1 MVSSAGVAA
10 LALIGLS
17 SVALAGL
24 PMSPVNDRP
33 NPYQTGDNFLKMPA
47 GRTWGGTAGID
58 IAPDGKSVW
67 ALDRC
72 GGNGSFLIQIRL
84 GSAALPQQEAVRRIR
99 TVSSMVTKSYGSGCS
114 AMYQSRKSYRSRGE
128 RGNS

>member
-1 MVSSAGVAA
+1 MSSDNKRSMGRVSMKLSTRTVSSAGVAA

-33 NPYQTGDNFLKMPA
+33 NPYQTVEGWLKMPA

-72 GGNGSFLIQIRL
+72 GGNGCAGSNLDPILKFDATGNLVKSF
-84 GSAALPQQEAVRRIR
+84 GA
-99 TVSSMVTKSYGSGCS
+99 G
-114 AMYQSRKSYRSRGE
+114 
-128 RGNS
+128 